1 MKNVSYFVIIFIEII
16 VFINTKLKQRVK
28 PSLFITLKLLRLLND
43 SIFVSTM
50 WLNVI
55 LQNRMFT
62 QSTVLY
68 EIEIIWKRVKR
79 HFSR

>member
-1 MKNVSYFVIIFIEII
+1 MLDISVIIFIETNVLNNAEMIP
-16 VFINTKLKQRVK
+16 RVK
-28 PSLFITLKLLRLLND
+28 SWLFIAPHLLRLPND

-62 QSTVLY
+62 ESTVLY